1 MCLFYY
7 LFNLFSVGRSLARLS
22 GILLKATRRCLLLQ
36 KSSDGNNIFK
46 KWSSNFRA
54 WRSWRDTLPSAR
66 SETVLLKAAV
76 STKTMQSLPMEVGS
90 SSSAPSDT
98 SGSVVQVCFPSARTS
113 MLDSL
118 NRQREDGRLCDL
130 SIHVQGHV
138 FKAHRCV
145 LAASSPYFH
154 DQVLLKNMSTVSI
167 PAVMDPLAFESV
179 LSCAYTGQLQMLRED
194 IVNYLTVGSVLQMW
208 HIVDKCTELL
218 KEGRAGGGSSGGGGV
233 QDGASAGGGGGSAN
247 LGCSSSNGDG
257 GAGGGNSA
265 GSDGGAGG
273 GQAQVVGSNEP
284 QRASQPP
291 SRPSVSESQSPSSTN
306 YFSPRDGSSFGGS
319 CAAAAGA
326 SVDGGGASNT
336 PGYCTPSGGEEAFLI
351 EEEEEEVEEEEEEV
365 LYHQRKRGRGGSGRR
380 KKISSVSEQEVGVS
394 DSFGVSS
401 YQDGENSA
409 LTPQKRPTYSQPSIM
424 PRKQWVV
431 VKTERMEDDD
441 LIVVSGEEGEDEED
455 EEDRELELARER
467 ARSDFNIS
475 NVRSLSAELGGR
487 AENDMDSQVDYCQ
500 SSEDYLK
507 FEGSLM
513 DQTLA
518 QHLHDSAAGQSQSA
532 NRAVSALLG
541 QVQSA
546 ATARAQLF
554 PLDMQ
559 GNQILLYSQASGLSL
574 DTAAA
579 PLGMAGGM
587 IGGASF
593 KGPSLEHGAVHLS
606 VQGGLGVDGM
616 DSGGIGSGNGGSNSS
631 SGGSGK
637 VFMCHCGKT
646 FTHKSMRD
654 RHINMHLDL
663 RPFHCPVC
671 AKKFKMKHHL
681 TEHMKTHTG
690 LKPYD
695 CLGCGK
701 KFMWRDS
708 FMRHRSHCERRSG
721 LGDSGEGG
729 SSRDGGRRGD
739 GGEDGPDLI
748 SSPHLLLSAGEGS
761 ILGGGGGGGGR
772 GGVSVSSPHLSG
784 AVLSPQH
791 VGVSATGSNSGNSVS
806 NSGSSAMSNM
816 AAAGALLGVV
826 SQSPGQG
833 SGMFSGLGLGRSVC
847 DEDVCEVGANDSS
860 VT

>member
-1 MCLFYY
+1 
-7 LFNLFSVGRSLARLS
+7 
-22 GILLKATRRCLLLQ
+22 
-36 KSSDGNNIFK
+36 
-46 KWSSNFRA
+46 
-54 WRSWRDTLPSAR
+54 
-66 SETVLLKAAV
+66 
-76 STKTMQSLPMEVGS
+76 MQSLSMEVGSSS

-98 SGSVVQVCFPSARTS
+98 SGPVVQVCFPGAQASV
-113 MLDSL
+113 LDSL

-130 SIHVQGHV
+130 SIHVQGQV

-179 LSCAYTGQLQMLRED
+179 LSCAYTGQLRMLRED

-218 KEGRAGGGSSGGGGV
+218 KEGRAAAGGGSGGGGGGM
-233 QDGASAGGGGGSAN
+233 QDGATVRGGGGGGGGSAN

-257 GAGGGNSA
+257 VAGGGNGA
-265 GSDGGAGG
+265 GRDGGG
-273 GQAQVVGSNEP
+273 GQAQVEGSNEP

-291 SRPSVSESQSPSSTN
+291 SRPSASESQSPSSTN

-319 CAAAAGA
+319 GAAAAGA
-326 SVDGGGASNT
+326 SADGGGASNT
-336 PGYCTPSGGEEAFLI
+336 PSYCTPSGREEAFLI
-351 EEEEEEVEEEEEEV
+351 EEEEEEEVEEEEEEV
-365 LYHQRKRGRGGSGRR
+365 LYHQRKRGRGGGSGRR
-380 KKISSVSEQEVGVS
+380 KKMSSASEQEVGVS

-401 YQDGENSA
+401 YQDGEDSA
-409 LTPQKRPTYSQPSIM
+409 MPLQKRPTYSQPSIM

-431 VKTERMEDDD
+431 VKSERMEDDD
-441 LIVVSGEEGEDEED
+441 LIVVSGEEGGEDEED
-455 EEDRELELARER
+455 EDDREMELARER
-467 ARSDFNIS
+467 ERSDFNIS
-475 NVRSLSAELGGR
+475 NVRSLSADLGGR
-487 AENDMDSQVDYCQ
+487 AESDMDSQVDYCQ

-518 QHLHDSAAGQSQSA
+518 HLHDSAAGQSA

-546 ATARAQLF
+546 ASARAQLF

-574 DTAAA
+574 DAAVP
-579 PLGMAGGM
+579 PLGMASGM
-587 IGGASF
+587 MGGAAF
-593 KGPSLEHGAVHLS
+593 KGPGLEHGAVHLS
-606 VQGGLGVDGM
+606 AQGGLGVDGM
-616 DSGGIGSGNGGSNSS
+616 DGGGIGGGGGIGA
-631 SGGSGK
+631 GGSGK

-721 LGDSGEGG
+721 LGEGGEGG
-729 SSRDGGRRGD
+729 EGGRRGGG
-739 GGEDGPDLI
+739 GGEDGIDLI
-748 SSPHLLLSAGEGS
+748 ASPHLLLSGGEGGQGG
-761 ILGGGGGGGGR
+761 ILGGGGR
-772 GGVSVSSPHLSG
+772 GGGMTAAPPHLSG
-784 AVLSPQH
+784 I
-791 VGVSATGSNSGNSVS
+791 SATGSS
-806 NSGSSAMSNM
+806 NNNM

-833 SGMFSGLGLGRSVC
+833 PGMFAGLGLGRSVC
-847 DEDVCEVGANDSS
+847 DEDVCEVSADDGS

>member
-1 MCLFYY
+1 
-7 LFNLFSVGRSLARLS
+7 
-22 GILLKATRRCLLLQ
+22 
-36 KSSDGNNIFK
+36 
-46 KWSSNFRA
+46 
-54 WRSWRDTLPSAR
+54 
-66 SETVLLKAAV
+66 
-76 STKTMQSLPMEVGS
+76 MQSLPVEVGS
-90 SSSAPSDT
+90 SSSSSSSAPGDT
-98 SGSVVQVCFPSARTS
+98 PSSVVQVSFPGAQTS
-113 MLDSL
+113 VLDSL
-118 NRQREDGRLCDL
+118 NRQREEGRLCDL
-130 SIHVQGHV
+130 SIHVQGQV

-218 KEGRAGGGSSGGGGV
+218 REGRAGAGSSGGGGV
-233 QDGASAGGGGGSAN
+233 PDGAGTRGGGGSAN

-257 GAGGGNSA
+257 DAGGDDGAGSNS
-265 GSDGGAGG
+265 GAGA
-273 GQAQVVGSNEP
+273 GQGKVEGSNEP
-284 QRASQPP
+284 QRASQAP

-319 CAAAAGA
+319 GAAAAGA
-326 SVDGGGASNT
+326 SGDGGGASNT
-336 PGYCTPSGGEEAFLI
+336 PSYCTPSGGEEGFLI

-365 LYHQRKRGRGGSGRR
+365 SYHQRKRVRRGGSGRR
-380 KKISSVSEQEVGVS
+380 KKMSSVSEQEVGVS

-401 YQDGENSA
+401 YQDGEEPA
-409 LTPQKRPTYSQPSIM
+409 LTTQKRPTYSQPSIM

-441 LIVVSGEEGEDEED
+441 LIVVSGEEGGEDEED
-455 EEDRELELARER
+455 EDEREMELVRER
-467 ARSDFNIS
+467 ERSDFNIS

-487 AENDMDSQVDYCQ
+487 GEGDMDSQVDYCQ

-513 DQTLA
+513 EQTLA
-518 QHLHDSAAGQSQSA
+518 QQLHESAVGQNQST

-546 ATARAQLF
+546 ASARAQLF

-559 GNQILLYSQASGLSL
+559 GNQILLYSQSSGLSL
-574 DTAAA
+574 DAAA
-579 PLGMAGGM
+579 PPLGLTGGM
-587 IGGASF
+587 MGGASF
-593 KGPSLEHGAVHLS
+593 KGSGLEHGAVHLS
-606 VQGGLGVDGM
+606 VQGGLGVDGL
-616 DSGGIGSGNGGSNSS
+616 DSGGVGGGSGGNASS
-631 SGGSGK
+631 TGGSGK

-729 SSRDGGRRGD
+729 SSGEGGKRGGGG
-739 GGEDGPDLI
+739 GGEDGADLM
-748 SSPHLLLSAGEGS
+748 SSPHLLLSAAEGGQ
-761 ILGGGGGGGGR
+761 GGMLGGGR
-772 GGVSVSSPHLSG
+772 GVSVTSPHLSG
-784 AVLSPQH
+784 SVLSPQH
-791 VGVSATGSNSGNSVS
+791 GGV
-806 NSGSSAMSNM
+806 SGSSSGGSSLGNNM

-826 SQSPGQG
+826 SSPGQG
-833 SGMFSGLGLGRSVC
+833 SGMFGGLGLGRGVC
-847 DEDVCEVGANDSS
+847 SDNVCEVSANESS

>member
-1 MCLFYY
+1 
-7 LFNLFSVGRSLARLS
+7 
-22 GILLKATRRCLLLQ
+22 
-36 KSSDGNNIFK
+36 
-46 KWSSNFRA
+46 
-54 WRSWRDTLPSAR
+54 
-66 SETVLLKAAV
+66 
-76 STKTMQSLPMEVGS
+76 MQSLPMEVGS
-90 SSSAPSDT
+90 SSSSSSSAPSDT
-98 SGSVVQVCFPSARTS
+98 SGSMVQVCFPSAQAS
-113 MLDSL
+113 VLDSL
-118 NRQREDGRLCDL
+118 NRQREEGRLCDL
-130 SIHVQGHV
+130 SIHVQGQV

-179 LSCAYTGQLQMLRED
+179 LSCAYTGQLRMLRED

-218 KEGRAGGGSSGGGGV
+218 KEGRAAGGSSGGGGA
-233 QDGASAGGGGGSAN
+233 QDRASVGGGAGSAN
-247 LGCSSSNGDG
+247 PGCSSSNGDG
-257 GAGGGNSA
+257 GAAGGNGA
-265 GSDGGAGG
+265 GGDGGNGG
-273 GQAQVVGSNEP
+273 GQAQVVESNEP

-306 YFSPRDGSSFGGS
+306 YFSPRDGSSFGGGG
-319 CAAAAGA
+319 AAAAGA

-336 PGYCTPSGGEEAFLI
+336 PSYCTPSGGEEAFLI

-365 LYHQRKRGRGGSGRR
+365 LYLQRKRGRGGGSGRR
-380 KKISSVSEQEVGVS
+380 KKMSSVSEQEVGVS

-401 YQDGENSA
+401 YQDGEDSA
-409 LTPQKRPTYSQPSIM
+409 LPSQKRPTYSQPSIM

-431 VKTERMEDDD
+431 VKTERTEDDD
-441 LIVVSGEEGEDEED
+441 LIVVSGEEGGEDEED
-455 EEDRELELARER
+455 EDEREVELTRER
-467 ARSDFNIS
+467 ERSDFNIS

-487 AENDMDSQVDYCQ
+487 AENDMDSQMDYCQ

-574 DTAAA
+574 DAAA
-579 PLGMAGGM
+579 PPLGMAGGM

-593 KGPSLEHGAVHLS
+593 KGPGLEHGAVHLS
-606 VQGGLGVDGM
+606 VQSGLGADGL
-616 DSGGIGSGNGGSNSS
+616 DSGGIGGGSGSSGSNSS
-631 SGGSGK
+631 TGGSGK

-721 LGDSGEGG
+721 LGDGGEGG
-729 SSRDGGRRGD
+729 SSGEGGRRGGG

-748 SSPHLLLSAGEGS
+748 SSPHLLLSAGEGGQGN
-761 ILGGGGGGGGR
+761 ILGGGGGR

-791 VGVSATGSNSGNSVS
+791 GGVSATGSSSSNNSVS
-806 NSGSSAMSNM
+806 NSSSAALTNNV

-826 SQSPGQG
+826 TQSPGQGQG
-833 SGMFSGLGLGRSVC
+833 SGMFGGLGLGRGVC
-847 DEDVCEVGANDSS
+847 DEDVCEVSANDSS

>member
-1 MCLFYY
+1 
-7 LFNLFSVGRSLARLS
+7 
-22 GILLKATRRCLLLQ
+22 
-36 KSSDGNNIFK
+36 
-46 KWSSNFRA
+46 
-54 WRSWRDTLPSAR
+54 
-66 SETVLLKAAV
+66 
-76 STKTMQSLPMEVGS
+76 MEVGS
-90 SSSAPSDT
+90 SSSSSAPSNT
-98 SGSVVQVCFPSARTS
+98 SGSVVQVCFPSAQAS
-113 MLDSL
+113 VLDSL
-118 NRQREDGRLCDL
+118 NRQREEGSLCDL
-130 SIHVQGHV
+130 SIHVQGQV

-218 KEGRAGGGSSGGGGV
+218 KEGRAAVGGGG
-233 QDGASAGGGGGSAN
+233 AGGGCVQDRADGGGGRGSGN
-247 LGCSSSNGDG
+247 PGCSSSNGDSN
-257 GAGGGNSA
+257 AGGGSVGSGD
-265 GSDGGAGG
+265 GSDGGGG
-273 GQAQVVGSNEP
+273 GHEQAQIVGSNEP
-284 QRASQPP
+284 QRAPPPP

-319 CAAAAGA
+319 GAAAAGA

-336 PGYCTPSGGEEAFLI
+336 PSYCTPSGAEEAFLI

-365 LYHQRKRGRGGSGRR
+365 LYHQRKRGRGGGSGRR
-380 KKISSVSEQEVGVS
+380 KKMSSVSEQEVGVS

-401 YQDGENSA
+401 YQDGEDSA
-409 LTPQKRPTYSQPSIM
+409 LPLQKRPTYSQPSIM

-431 VKTERMEDDD
+431 VKTERTEDDD
-441 LIVVSGEEGEDEED
+441 LIIVSGEEGGEEDDDEDERELD
-455 EEDRELELARER
+455 MARDRE
-467 ARSDFNIS
+467 RSDFNIS

-487 AENDMDSQVDYCQ
+487 DDMDSQVDYCQ

-574 DTAAA
+574 DSAPP
-579 PLGMAGGM
+579 PLGMGGGM

-593 KGPSLEHGAVHLS
+593 KGPNLEHGAVHLS

-616 DSGGIGSGNGGSNSS
+616 DSGGIGGGSGSGGGGGGT
-631 SGGSGK
+631 GGSGK

-721 LGDSGEGG
+721 LGEGGEGG
-729 SSRDGGRRGD
+729 SGGEGRR
-739 GGEDGPDLI
+739 GGEDGSELI
-748 SSPHLLLSAGEGS
+748 PSPHLLLSPGEGGQGG
-761 ILGGGGGGGGR
+761 ILVGGR
-772 GGVSVSSPHLSG
+772 GGVSAPSPHLSG
-784 AVLSPQH
+784 AVLSTQH
-791 VGVSATGSNSGNSVS
+791 AGVLASGSSSSNSSVS
-806 NSGSSAMSNM
+806 NSSVLSNNM

-826 SQSPGQG
+826 SQSPGQE
-833 SGMFSGLGLGRSVC
+833 SYSLQAKDSPQ
-847 DEDVCEVGANDSS
+847 EGAVQSPS
-860 VT
+860 PCAICRTAK

>member
-1 MCLFYY
+1 
-7 LFNLFSVGRSLARLS
+7 
-22 GILLKATRRCLLLQ
+22 
-36 KSSDGNNIFK
+36 
-46 KWSSNFRA
+46 
-54 WRSWRDTLPSAR
+54 
-66 SETVLLKAAV
+66 
-76 STKTMQSLPMEVGS
+76 MQSLPVEVG

-98 SGSVVQVCFPSARTS
+98 PGSVVQVCFPSAQAS
-113 MLDSL
+113 VLDSL
-118 NRQREDGRLCDL
+118 NRQRKEGRLCDL

-218 KEGRAGGGSSGGGGV
+218 KEGRATVGGGSAAGGGV
-233 QDGASAGGGGGSAN
+233 QDGAAVSGGGGSTN
-247 LGCSSSNGDG
+247 PGCSSSNGEG
-257 GAGGGNSA
+257 GAGGGA
-265 GSDGGAGG
+265 GGGGEGEGG
-273 GQAQVVGSNEP
+273 GQAQVIESNEP

-319 CAAAAGA
+319 GAAAAGA

-365 LYHQRKRGRGGSGRR
+365 LYHQRKRGRVGGSARR
-380 KKISSVSEQEVGVS
+380 KKMSSVSEQEVGVS

-401 YQDGENSA
+401 YQDGEESA
-409 LTPQKRPTYSQPSIM
+409 LPPQKRPTYSQPSIM

-431 VKTERMEDDD
+431 VKTERTEDDD
-441 LIVVSGEEGEDEED
+441 LIVVSGEEGGEEEED
-455 EEDRELELARER
+455 EDEREMELARER
-467 ARSDFNIS
+467 ERSDFNIS

-518 QHLHDSAAGQSQSA
+518 QQLHDSAAGQSQST

-546 ATARAQLF
+546 ASARAQLF

-574 DTAAA
+574 DAPPP

-593 KGPSLEHGAVHLS
+593 KGPGLEHGAVHLS
-606 VQGGLGVDGM
+606 LQGGLGVDGA
-616 DSGGIGSGNGGSNSS
+616 DNGGLGSGGGSSNGSSS

-721 LGDSGEGG
+721 LGEGGEGG
-729 SSRDGGRRGD
+729 SGSEGGRRGGGGGDD
-739 GGEDGPDLI
+739 GSDLM
-748 SSPHLLLSAGEGS
+748 SSPHLLLSAGEGAQGG
-761 ILGGGGGGGGR
+761 ILGGGGGR
-772 GGVSVSSPHLSG
+772 GGVS
-784 AVLSPQH
+784 
-791 VGVSATGSNSGNSVS
+791 GSNNSMS
-806 NSGSSAMSNM
+806 NSSGSALSNNM
-816 AAAGALLGVV
+816 AAAGGLLGVV
-826 SQSPGQG
+826 SHSPGQGQG
-833 SGMFSGLGLGRSVC
+833 SGMFGGLALGRGVC
-847 DEDVCEVGANDSS
+847 DEDVCEVSANDSS

>member
-1 MCLFYY
+1 
-7 LFNLFSVGRSLARLS
+7 
-22 GILLKATRRCLLLQ
+22 
-36 KSSDGNNIFK
+36 
-46 KWSSNFRA
+46 
-54 WRSWRDTLPSAR
+54 
-66 SETVLLKAAV
+66 
-76 STKTMQSLPMEVGS
+76 MQSLPMEVGSSSS

-98 SGSVVQVCFPSARTS
+98 SGSVVQVCFPSAQAS
-113 MLDSL
+113 VLDSL
-118 NRQREDGRLCDL
+118 NRQREEGRLCDL

-154 DQVLLKNMSTVSI
+154 DQVLLKNMSTVTI

-179 LSCAYTGQLQMLRED
+179 LSCAYTGQLRMLRED

-218 KEGRAGGGSSGGGGV
+218 KEGRSGGGSSGGGVV
-233 QDGASAGGGGGSAN
+233 QDGASVGGGGGSAN

-257 GAGGGNSA
+257 GGAGAGNGA
-265 GSDGGAGG
+265 GSDGGVGV
-273 GQAQVVGSNEP
+273 GQAQVVESNEP
-284 QRASQPP
+284 QRAAQPP

-319 CAAAAGA
+319 GAAAAGA

-336 PGYCTPSGGEEAFLI
+336 PSYCTPSGGEEAFLI

-365 LYHQRKRGRGGSGRR
+365 LYHQRKRGRGGGSGRR
-380 KKISSVSEQEVGVS
+380 KKMSSVSEQEVGVS

-401 YQDGENSA
+401 YQDGDDSA
-409 LTPQKRPTYSQPSIM
+409 LPPQKRPTYSQPSIM

-441 LIVVSGEEGEDEED
+441 LIVVSGEEGGEDEDDED
-455 EEDRELELARER
+455 EREMELARER
-467 ARSDFNIS
+467 ERSDFNIS
-475 NVRSLSAELGGR
+475 NVRSLSAELAGR

-507 FEGSLM
+507 FEGGLL

-518 QHLHDSAAGQSQSA
+518 QHLHDSAAGQSQST

-574 DTAAA
+574 DAAA
-579 PLGMAGGM
+579 APPLGMAGGM

-606 VQGGLGVDGM
+606 VQGSLGVDGM
-616 DSGGIGSGNGGSNSS
+616 DSSGIGGGSGSGGSNSS
-631 SGGSGK
+631 TGGSGK

-721 LGDSGEGG
+721 LGESGEGG
-729 SSRDGGRRGD
+729 SSGEGGRRGGG
-739 GGEDGPDLI
+739 GGEDGPDLM
-748 SSPHLLLSAGEGS
+748 SSPHLLMSAGEGGQGG
-761 ILGGGGGGGGR
+761 ILGGGGR

-784 AVLSPQH
+784 SVLSPQH
-791 VGVSATGSNSGNSVS
+791 AAPATAGSSSSNNSLN
-806 NSGSSAMSNM
+806 NSGSPALSNNM
-816 AAAGALLGVV
+816 ATATGALLGVV

-833 SGMFSGLGLGRSVC
+833 QGSGMFGGLGLGRSVC
-847 DEDVCEVGANDSS
+847 DEDVCEVSANDSS

>member
-1 MCLFYY
+1 MKVFLPPRCSPCPWKWAAAAAAQLPATH
-7 LFNLFSVGRSLARLS
+7 LARWC
-22 GILLKATRRCLLLQ
+22 RCASPAL
-36 KSSDGNNIFK
+36 
-46 KWSSNFRA
+46 R
-54 WRSWRDTLPSAR
+54 P
-66 SETVLLKAAV
+66 
-76 STKTMQSLPMEVGS
+76 
-90 SSSAPSDT
+90 
-98 SGSVVQVCFPSARTS
+98 QV
-113 MLDSL
+113 LDSL
-118 NRQREDGRLCDL
+118 NRQREEGRLCDL
-130 SIHVQGHV
+130 SIHVQGQV

-179 LSCAYTGQLQMLRED
+179 LSCAYTGQLRMLRED

-218 KEGRAGGGSSGGGGV
+218 KEGRAAAGGGSSGGGGA
-233 QDGASAGGGGGSAN
+233 QDRASVGGGAGSAN
-247 LGCSSSNGDG
+247 PGCSSSNGDG
-257 GAGGGNSA
+257 GAAGGNGA
-265 GSDGGAGG
+265 GGDGANGG
-273 GQAQVVGSNEP
+273 GQAQVVESNEP

-306 YFSPRDGSSFGGS
+306 YFSPRDGSSFGGGG
-319 CAAAAGA
+319 AAAAGA

-336 PGYCTPSGGEEAFLI
+336 PSYCTPSGGEEAFLI

-365 LYHQRKRGRGGSGRR
+365 LYHQRKRGRGGGSGRR
-380 KKISSVSEQEVGVS
+380 KKMSSVSEQEVGVS

-401 YQDGENSA
+401 YQDGEDSA
-409 LTPQKRPTYSQPSIM
+409 LPSQKRPTYSQPSIM

-431 VKTERMEDDD
+431 VKTERTEDDD
-441 LIVVSGEEGEDEED
+441 LIVVSGEEGGEDEED
-455 EEDRELELARER
+455 EDEREVELTRER
-467 ARSDFNIS
+467 ERSDFNIS

-487 AENDMDSQVDYCQ
+487 AENDMDSQMDYCQ

-574 DTAAA
+574 DAAA
-579 PLGMAGGM
+579 PPLGMAGGM

-593 KGPSLEHGAVHLS
+593 KGPGLEHGAVHLS
-606 VQGGLGVDGM
+606 VQSGLGADGM
-616 DSGGIGSGNGGSNSS
+616 DSGGIGGGSGSSGSNSS
-631 SGGSGK
+631 TGGSGK

-721 LGDSGEGG
+721 LGDGGEGG
-729 SSRDGGRRGD
+729 SSGEGGRRGGG

-748 SSPHLLLSAGEGS
+748 SSPHLLLSAGEGGQGN
-761 ILGGGGGGGGR
+761 ILGGGGGR

-791 VGVSATGSNSGNSVS
+791 GGVSATGSSSSNNSEAAST
-806 NSGSSAMSNM
+806 GS
-816 AAAGALLGVV
+816 
-826 SQSPGQG
+826 
-833 SGMFSGLGLGRSVC
+833 C
-847 DEDVCEVGANDSS
+847 
-860 VT
+860 

>member
-1 MCLFYY
+1 
-7 LFNLFSVGRSLARLS
+7 
-22 GILLKATRRCLLLQ
+22 
-36 KSSDGNNIFK
+36 
-46 KWSSNFRA
+46 
-54 WRSWRDTLPSAR
+54 
-66 SETVLLKAAV
+66 
-76 STKTMQSLPMEVGS
+76 MQSLSMEVGS
-90 SSSAPSDT
+90 SSSSAPSGT
-98 SGSVVQVCFPSARTS
+98 SGSVVQVCFPGAQASV
-113 MLDSL
+113 LESL
-118 NRQREDGRLCDL
+118 NRQREEGRLCDL
-130 SIHVQGHV
+130 SIHVQGQV

-179 LSCAYTGQLQMLRED
+179 LSCAYTGQLRMLRED

-218 KEGRAGGGSSGGGGV
+218 KEGRAGAGSSGGGGGV
-233 QDGASAGGGGGSAN
+233 QDGAGIRGGDGSAN
-247 LGCSSSNGDG
+247 PGCSSSNGDTD
-257 GAGGGNSA
+257 AGGGNRAVSN
-265 GSDGGAGG
+265 GGVGA
-273 GQAQVVGSNEP
+273 GQAQVVGSIEP

-306 YFSPRDGSSFGGS
+306 YFSPRDGSG
-319 CAAAAGA
+319 AAAAGA

-336 PGYCTPSGGEEAFLI
+336 PSYCTPSGGEEGFLI

-365 LYHQRKRGRGGSGRR
+365 LYHQRKRARGGGSGRR
-380 KKISSVSEQEVGVS
+380 KKMSSLSEQEVGVS

-401 YQDGENSA
+401 YQDGEETA
-409 LTPQKRPTYSQPSIM
+409 MPPQKRPTYSQPSIM

-431 VKTERMEDDD
+431 VKTERLEDDD
-441 LIVVSGEEGEDEED
+441 LIVVSGEEGGEDEED
-455 EEDRELELARER
+455 EDEREMELARQRE
-467 ARSDFNIS
+467 RSDFNIS

-487 AENDMDSQVDYCQ
+487 AESDMDSQVDYCH

-546 ATARAQLF
+546 ASARTQLF

-574 DTAAA
+574 DASAP
-579 PLGMAGGM
+579 PLGLTGGM
-587 IGGASF
+587 MGGASF
-593 KGPSLEHGAVHLS
+593 KGPGLEHGAVHLS
-606 VQGGLGVDGM
+606 VQGGLGVDGL
-616 DSGGIGSGNGGSNSS
+616 DSGGIGSGSGASS
-631 SGGSGK
+631 TGGSGK

-671 AKKFKMKHHL
+671 SKKFKMKHHL

-708 FMRHRSHCERRSG
+708 FMRHRSHCERRGG
-721 LGDSGEGG
+721 LGESGEGR
-729 SSRDGGRRGD
+729 SSSEGGRRGGGSDD
-739 GGEDGPDLI
+739 GQDLM
-748 SSPHLLLSAGEGS
+748 SPPQLLLSAGEGGQGG
-761 ILGGGGGGGGR
+761 ILGGR
-772 GGVSVSSPHLSG
+772 GGVSVNSSHLSG
-784 AVLSPQH
+784 SVLSPQH
-791 VGVSATGSNSGNSVS
+791 SGVSAAGSISNNSVS
-806 NSGSSAMSNM
+806 NSSSAALSNNM
-816 AAAGALLGVV
+816 AATGALLGVV
-826 SQSPGQG
+826 SSPGGCHVPG
-833 SGMFSGLGLGRSVC
+833 SCG
-847 DEDVCEVGANDSS
+847 
-860 VT
+860 

>member
-1 MCLFYY
+1 
-7 LFNLFSVGRSLARLS
+7 
-22 GILLKATRRCLLLQ
+22 
-36 KSSDGNNIFK
+36 
-46 KWSSNFRA
+46 
-54 WRSWRDTLPSAR
+54 
-66 SETVLLKAAV
+66 
-76 STKTMQSLPMEVGS
+76 MQSLPMEVGS
-90 SSSAPSDT
+90 SSSSSSAPGAT
-98 SGSVVQVCFPSARTS
+98 SGALVQVCFPGAQASV
-113 MLDSL
+113 LDSL
-118 NRQREDGRLCDL
+118 NRQREEGRLCDL
-130 SIHVQGHV
+130 SIHVQGQV

-218 KEGRAGGGSSGGGGV
+218 KEGRAGAGGSGGGSV
-233 QDGASAGGGGGSAN
+233 QDGASVREGGGSAN
-247 LGCSSSNGDG
+247 LGCSSSNGDSG
-257 GAGGGNSA
+257 TGGVNGAGG
-265 GSDGGAGG
+265 DGGVGA

-319 CAAAAGA
+319 GAAAAGA

-336 PGYCTPSGGEEAFLI
+336 PSYCTPSGGEEAFLI
-351 EEEEEEVEEEEEEV
+351 EEEEEEEVEEEEEEV
-365 LYHQRKRGRGGSGRR
+365 LYHQRKRGRGGGGSGRR
-380 KKISSVSEQEVGVS
+380 KKMSSVSEQEVGVS

-401 YQDGENSA
+401 YQDGEETA
-409 LTPQKRPTYSQPSIM
+409 LPPQKRPTYSQPSIM

-441 LIVVSGEEGEDEED
+441 LIVVSGEEGGEDEED
-455 EEDRELELARER
+455 EDEREMELARER
-467 ARSDFNIS
+467 ERGDFNIS

-487 AENDMDSQVDYCQ
+487 AESDMDSQVDYCQ

-507 FEGSLM
+507 FEGSLL

-546 ATARAQLF
+546 ASARAQLF

-574 DTAAA
+574 DTAAP
-579 PLGMAGGM
+579 PLGLAGGM
-587 IGGASF
+587 MGGGSF

-606 VQGGLGVDGM
+606 VQGGLGVDGV
-616 DSGGIGSGNGGSNSS
+616 DSGGIGGGSGSGGSS
-631 SGGSGK
+631 SSTGGSGK

-721 LGDSGEGG
+721 LGESGEGG
-729 SSRDGGRRGD
+729 RRGGG
-739 GGEDGPDLI
+739 GGEDGPDLM
-748 SSPHLLLSAGEGS
+748 SSPHLLLSAGEGGQAG
-761 ILGGGGGGGGR
+761 ILGAGGR

-784 AVLSPQH
+784 SVLSPQH
-791 VGVSATGSNSGNSVS
+791 SGVSATGSSSSNNSAS
-806 NSGSSAMSNM
+806 NNM
-816 AAAGALLGVV
+816 AAAGALLGV
-826 SQSPGQG
+826 SSPGQG
-833 SGMFSGLGLGRSVC
+833 SGMFGGLGLGRSVC

>member
-1 MCLFYY
+1 
-7 LFNLFSVGRSLARLS
+7 
-22 GILLKATRRCLLLQ
+22 
-36 KSSDGNNIFK
+36 
-46 KWSSNFRA
+46 
-54 WRSWRDTLPSAR
+54 
-66 SETVLLKAAV
+66 
-76 STKTMQSLPMEVGS
+76 MQSLSMEVGS
-90 SSSAPSDT
+90 SSS
-98 SGSVVQVCFPSARTS
+98 SVVQVSFPSAQTS
-113 MLDSL
+113 VLDSL

-130 SIHVQGHV
+130 SIHVQGQV

-179 LSCAYTGQLQMLRED
+179 LSCAYTGQLRMLRDD

-218 KEGRAGGGSSGGGGV
+218 REGRA
-233 QDGASAGGGGGSAN
+233 AAAGGGGGGGAMQEGASGGRGSAN
-247 LGCSSSNGDG
+247 PGCSSSSSGGEG
-257 GAGGGNSA
+257 GASGAAGA
-265 GSDGGAGG
+265 GSTSGV
-273 GQAQVVGSNEP
+273 GQVQESNEP

-291 SRPSVSESQSPSSTN
+291 SRPSASESQSPSSTN
-306 YFSPRDGSSFGGS
+306 YFSPRDGSGFGGGG
-319 CAAAAGA
+319 AAAAGA
-326 SVDGGGASNT
+326 SADGGRASNT
-336 PGYCTPSGGEEAFLI
+336 PSYCTPSGEEEAFLI
-351 EEEEEEVEEEEEEV
+351 EEEEEVEEEEEEEEV
-365 LYHQRKRGRGGSGRR
+365 MYHQRKRGRGGGGGRR
-380 KKISSVSEQEVGVS
+380 KKGSSVLEQEVGVS

-401 YQDGENSA
+401 YQDGEDSA
-409 LTPQKRPTYSQPSIM
+409 MPPQKRPTYSQPSIM

-431 VKTERMEDDD
+431 VKTERTEDDD
-441 LIVVSGEEGEDEED
+441 LIVVSGEEGGEEEED
-455 EEDRELELARER
+455 EDERERELELARER
-467 ARSDFNIS
+467 ERGNFNIS
-475 NVRSLSAELGGR
+475 NVRSLSAELGVR
-487 AENDMDSQVDYCQ
+487 AESDMDSQVDYCQ

-513 DQTLA
+513 EQTLA
-518 QHLHDSAAGQSQSA
+518 QHLHDSAAGQNQNT

-546 ATARAQLF
+546 ASARAQLF

-574 DTAAA
+574 DAAA
-579 PLGMAGGM
+579 PPLGMAGGM
-587 IGGASF
+587 IGAASF
-593 KGPSLEHGAVHLS
+593 KGPSLEHGAVHL
-606 VQGGLGVDGM
+606 QAGLGVDGS
-616 DSGGIGSGNGGSNSS
+616 DSAGIGGGGGCGGGSST
-631 SGGSGK
+631 GGSAK

-721 LGDSGEGG
+721 LGESGEG
-729 SSRDGGRRGD
+729 DGGRRGGS
-739 GGEDGPDLI
+739 GGEDGMDLM
-748 SSPHLLLSAGEGS
+748 SSPHLLLSAGEGGQGGV
-761 ILGGGGGGGGR
+761 LGGGTR
-772 GGVSVSSPHLSG
+772 GGASAPHLTS

-791 VGVSATGSNSGNSVS
+791 GGGSATGSGS
-806 NSGSSAMSNM
+806 SGSM
-816 AAAGALLGVV
+816 AAGALLGVV
-826 SQSPGQG
+826 SQSPAQDQG
-833 SGMFSGLGLGRSVC
+833 SGMFGGLGLAQGVC
-847 DEDVCEVGANDSS
+847 DEDVCEVSTDESS

>member
-1 MCLFYY
+1 
-7 LFNLFSVGRSLARLS
+7 
-22 GILLKATRRCLLLQ
+22 
-36 KSSDGNNIFK
+36 
-46 KWSSNFRA
+46 
-54 WRSWRDTLPSAR
+54 
-66 SETVLLKAAV
+66 
-76 STKTMQSLPMEVGS
+76 MQSLPMEVGS
-90 SSSAPSDT
+90 SSSSD
-98 SGSVVQVCFPSARTS
+98 SVVEVSFPSAQTLV
-113 MLDSL
+113 LDSL
-118 NRQREDGRLCDL
+118 NRQREDGSLCDL

-179 LSCAYTGQLQMLRED
+179 LSCAYTGQLRMLRED

-218 KEGRAGGGSSGGGGV
+218 KEGRAAAVGGASGGGG
-233 QDGASAGGGGGSAN
+233 GHEGAGGGGGSASA
-247 LGCSSSNGDG
+247 GCSSSSSSSNGDG
-257 GAGGGNSA
+257 SGNNGGSGAG
-265 GSDGGAGG
+265 
-273 GQAQVVGSNEP
+273 QVQVSESSEP
-284 QRASQPP
+284 QQTSQPP

-306 YFSPRDGSSFGGS
+306 YFSPRDGSSFGASG
-319 CAAAAGA
+319 AAAAGTSA
-326 SVDGGGASNT
+326 DGSRASNT
-336 PGYCTPSGGEEAFLI
+336 PSYCTPSGGEEAFLI

-365 LYHQRKRGRGGSGRR
+365 LYHHQRKRGSGRR
-380 KKISSVSEQEVGVS
+380 KKMSSVSEQEVGVS

-401 YQDGENSA
+401 YQDGEDSP
-409 LTPQKRPTYSQPSIM
+409 LPLQKRPTYSQPSIM

-431 VKTERMEDDD
+431 VKTERTEDDD
-441 LIVVSGEEGEDEED
+441 LIVVSGEEGGEDEED
-455 EEDRELELARER
+455 EDVREMELERER
-467 ARSDFNIS
+467 ERSNFNIS
-475 NVRSLSAELGGR
+475 NVRSLSVELGGR
-487 AENDMDSQVDYCQ
+487 GDNDMDSTVDYCQ

-518 QHLHDSAAGQSQSA
+518 QHLHDSTAGQNQNA

-546 ATARAQLF
+546 AQARAQLF

-559 GNQILLYSQASGLSL
+559 GNQILLYSQASALSL
-574 DTAAA
+574 DAAA
-579 PLGMAGGM
+579 PPLGMAGGM
-587 IGGASF
+587 IGGTSF

-606 VQGGLGVDGM
+606 VQGGLGADGAE
-616 DSGGIGSGNGGSNSS
+616 SGGIGGGGGS

-721 LGDSGEGG
+721 LGESSEGG
-729 SSRDGGRRGD
+729 SSSDGGRRA
-739 GGEDGPDLI
+739 GGGSEDGPDVI
-748 SSPHLLLSAGEGS
+748 SSPHILLPAGDSQGHGG
-761 ILGGGGGGGGR
+761 ILGGGTR
-772 GGVSVSSPHLSG
+772 GGAS
-784 AVLSPQH
+784 VLSP
-791 VGVSATGSNSGNSVS
+791 AAGSGSSNGSVS
-806 NSGSSAMSNM
+806 NSGTNM
-816 AAAGALLGVV
+816 AAAGALMAVV
-826 SQSPGQG
+826 SQSQGQG
-833 SGMFSGLGLGRSVC
+833 SGMFGGLGMGRSVC
-847 DEDVCEVGANDSS
+847 DEDVCEVSPNESS

>member
-1 MCLFYY
+1 
-7 LFNLFSVGRSLARLS
+7 
-22 GILLKATRRCLLLQ
+22 
-36 KSSDGNNIFK
+36 
-46 KWSSNFRA
+46 
-54 WRSWRDTLPSAR
+54 
-66 SETVLLKAAV
+66 
-76 STKTMQSLPMEVGS
+76 MQSLPVEVGS
-90 SSSAPSDT
+90 SSSSSSGGSSS
-98 SGSVVQVCFPSARTS
+98 SGSVVQVCFPSAQAS
-113 MLDSL
+113 VLDSL

-130 SIHVQGHV
+130 SIHVQGQV

-179 LSCAYTGQLQMLRED
+179 LSCAYTGQLRMLRDD

-218 KEGRAGGGSSGGGGV
+218 KEGRAAAAGGSSRGGAGGGGGGGGDM
-233 QDGASAGGGGGSAN
+233 QDGESGGGGSAN
-247 LGCSSSNGDG
+247 PGC
-257 GAGGGNSA
+257 
-265 GSDGGAGG
+265 
-273 GQAQVVGSNEP
+273 P
-284 QRASQPP
+284 QPP

-306 YFSPRDGSSFGGS
+306 YFSPRDGGSFGGS
-319 CAAAAGA
+319 GAAAAGA

-336 PGYCTPSGGEEAFLI
+336 PSYCTPSGGEEAFLI

-365 LYHQRKRGRGGSGRR
+365 LYHQRKRGRGGGSGRR
-380 KKISSVSEQEVGVS
+380 KKMSSVLEQEVGVS

-401 YQDGENSA
+401 YQDGEDAA
-409 LTPQKRPTYSQPSIM
+409 LPLQKRPTYSQPSIM

-431 VKTERMEDDD
+431 VKTERTEDDD
-441 LIVVSGEEGEDEED
+441 LIVVSGEEGGDEEEEED
-455 EEDRELELARER
+455 EREMELTRGRER
-467 ARSDFNIS
+467 SNFNIS
-475 NVRSLSAELGGR
+475 NVRSLSAELAER
-487 AENDMDSQVDYCQ
+487 AENDMDSQVEYCQ

-507 FEGSLM
+507 FEGGLM

-518 QHLHDSAAGQSQSA
+518 QHLHDSAAGQTQNA

-546 ATARAQLF
+546 ASARAQLF

-574 DTAAA
+574 DAAA
-579 PLGMAGGM
+579 PPLGMTGGM

-593 KGPSLEHGAVHLS
+593 KSPSLEHGAVHLS
-606 VQGGLGVDGM
+606 VQGGMGVDGV
-616 DSGGIGSGNGGSNSS
+616 DNGGLAGGSGCSGST
-631 SGGSGK
+631 GGSGK

-708 FMRHRSHCERRSG
+708 FMRHRSHCERRG
-721 LGDSGEGG
+721 
-729 SSRDGGRRGD
+729 
-739 GGEDGPDLI
+739 GGEEGPEMI
-748 SSPHLLLSAGEGS
+748 SSPHLLLSAGEGGQGG
-761 ILGGGGGGGGR
+761 IMGGGTRGGGGGG
-772 GGVSVSSPHLSG
+772 VSSH
-784 AVLSPQH
+784 VLSPQH
-791 VGVSATGSNSGNSVS
+791 GGVSATGSGGS
-806 NSGSSAMSNM
+806 NTNM

-833 SGMFSGLGLGRSVC
+833 QGAGMFGGLGLGRGMC
-847 DEDVCEVGANDSS
+847 DEDVCEVSANESS